1 MATLINNF
9 PSNYK
14 TPSEIGTDYT
24 LLELDPTFVAPELMP
39 VSGSKYVGS
48 IKIYH
53 NDEHIRT
60 ITLNDDGSIS
70 GDNTFE
76 ILLGSNKIE
85 YDFYIREGSS
95 QGGGIRYETLEF
107 FTIYGVEN
115 KRPLKP
121 WTNGEVL
128 ERLVQLVEPLQAQS
142 ATQNVTL
149 YATGSADE
157 SGNELYISDTL
168 SIDVPPTASVIS
180 DSLNFTQN
188 VTVASRKIEYNNN
201 NEPYLEVYISENASG
216 QSELSATYSVKYC
229 FTRFKLQ
236 QQTRQETITIQVKR
250 GTGPI
255 GILTASGV
263 GVIPRGTILSVDDV
277 QSPSG
282 YWAVVNNTFS
292 GTAVKISGTV
302 VPNTPNTFNVTAT
315 LTVADG
321 NLKAFNELAPE
332 YTFTRMNFRECLQT
346 VGGRIHA
353 EPRLQEIDG
362 ADCITYDFYGEQEI
376 ATYKNYKTGAV
387 KPLNGY
393 KHTTNV
399 GKHDLEQACTRFE
412 SYIDN
417 LVNRVNWEQATI
429 GQPWEGSKAGQTLR
443 TATAYTR
450 VSESD
455 TFFFDTPFPI
465 DRPVTL
471 EVYAASAESSNGTWY
486 DITGYL
492 YEKTIYD
499 ASLSGYSA
507 QSPSKSFALY
517 YTQGEKGIKG
527 FFYKPP
533 DATGSCVLNN
543 YSIINIVEAVSGIEL
558 EVGSGEN
565 LGSYNNLMLR
575 LKYVPIYSTRVNHG
589 KQYVSD
595 YLPLPRT
602 VNYSQGDNSVETR
615 YFGQNIKSAVQ
626 RTGNVE
632 KTITINLRNANNIP
646 RAGMLYDD
654 EYYISSVLV
663 ATNLDLFQVTLGL
676 SKHFNRKSNYIGT
689 SSYKRI
695 YEVSEVMVQQRHT
708 GLTDYIVI
716 TDQGAHVPIESFTK
730 PVLLS
735 EKGFTN
741 AVHDLFIPNTNDNP
755 EITIAQVITATKR
768 NNSNNTV
775 LLPVVSSAFGNV
787 VEFTFECQDNFSAGI
802 RTDQIA
808 SSGSSYIYGTGTP
821 YADYY
826 GRAYYLYINLISSNY
841 ADEVLNDITTPWDF
855 PLESNG
861 YINPDGTGGNSSVLT
876 GINPIVY
883 RKDSREALKISYS
896 LEFVADGDELILG
909 SGLTEFN
916 PLCAPTN
923 RQPHLY
929 VLPRRINR
937 FSETLTAEELDGAV
951 DLGALSDGNI
961 NHVVGSN
968 VYKLLGKTSTAS
980 GLSWAYAYPVVQ
992 GESYDVEDEDGKVS
1006 TFYKNT
1012 GGEIVIAKNVDITNG
1027 QTVGLLWFTNVHDLF
1042 DYIDNLKQ
1050 LGLWNNN

>member
-1 MATLINNF
+1 MDILKGF

-14 TPSEIGTDYT
+14 TPSTIGTTYK
-24 LLELDPTFVAPELMP
+24 LLDTNFSSSLTVRISGFVDIYNNGVLINTYS
-39 VSGSKYVGS
+39 VSP
-48 IKIYH
+48 
-53 NDEHIRT
+53 
-60 ITLNDDGSIS
+60 DDGTVNGSFTIQSGENSIVYTVVETEVS
-70 GDNTFE
+70 ETPKNT
-76 ILLGSNKIE
+76 KH
-85 YDFYIREGSS
+85 
-95 QGGGIRYETLEF
+95 TAT

-115 KRPLKP
+115 KLPLKP

-128 ERLVQLVEPLQAQS
+128 ERLVQLVEPLQATSLTVENVYFTGGFADDKGEFCVAYENINIPAS
-142 ATQNVTL
+142 ATLLFASADDSALSDIQLTPNGDGSFEIKAYSTNGSDTTTNVTIK
-149 YATGSADE
+149 Y
-157 SGNELYISDTL
+157 L
-168 SIDVPPTASVIS
+168 S
-180 DSLNFTQN
+180 
-188 VTVASRKIEYNNN
+188 
-201 NEPYLEVYISENASG
+201 
-216 QSELSATYSVKYC
+216 
-229 FTRFKLQ
+229 TRFKLQ

-282 YWAVVNNTFS
+282 YWAVVSNTFS
-292 GTAVKISGTV
+292 GTAVKIAGTV
-302 VPNTPNTFNVTAT
+302 GPNTPNTFNVTVT

-376 ATYKNYKTGAV
+376 ATYTNYKTGAV
-387 KPLNGY
+387 NPLNGY

-429 GQPWEGSKAGQTLR
+429 GQPWEGNKAGQTLR

-465 DRPVTL
+465 DRPVAL

-533 DATGSCVLNN
+533 DATGSGVLNN

-558 EVGSGEN
+558 EIGSGEN

-632 KTITINLRNANNIP
+632 KTITINLRNVNNIP
-646 RAGMLYDD
+646 KAGMLYDD
-654 EYYISSVLV
+654 EYYISSVL
-663 ATNLDLFQVTLGL
+663 TSCNLDLFQVTLGL

-716 TDQGAHVPIESFTK
+716 TDQGAHVPLNVNFAK

-735 EKGFTN
+735 SKGFGN
-741 AVHDLFIPNTNDNP
+741 AVYDLFIPNTNDNP
-755 EITIAQVITATKR
+755 EITIAQVSTATKK
-768 NNSNNTV
+768 NNFNNAV
-775 LLPVVSSAFGNV
+775 FLPVVSSAFGNV

-802 RTDQIA
+802 RTDQAAIA
-808 SSGSSYIYGTGTP
+808 AATDKAYIYGTGTP

-826 GRAYYLYINLISSNY
+826 GRAYYLYINLFSVSV
-841 ADEVLNDITTPWDF
+841 ADEYIYTGDSNAATTPWDF
-855 PLESNG
+855 PLAEQPFTQNS
-861 YINPDGTGGNSSVLT
+861 TESSVLT
-876 GINPIVY
+876 SLNNPIIY

-896 LEFVADGDELILG
+896 LEFVADGDDIIIG
-909 SGLTEFN
+909 TGLTELN

-951 DLGALSDGNI
+951 DLGVYTKNTEVSASSDK
-961 NHVVGSN
+961 
-968 VYKLLGKTSTAS
+968 VYKLQGKQTTAS
-980 GLSWAYAYPVVQ
+980 GLAWVYAYPVEQ
-992 GESYDVEDEDGKVS
+992 GESYDVEDEDGNVS

-1012 GGEIVIAKNVDITNG
+1012 GGEIIIAKNVDIAIG
-1027 QTVGLLWFTNVHDLF
+1027 QTVGTLWFTLVHDLF